1 MSKKKKNR
9 TKQTNKQTMQSY
21 MHATSMSTKG
31 NLFKKNI
38 AERHCTE
45 ECHLRG
51 VESLKLPSVA
61 QGSYHAHKNHHKT

>member
-1 MSKKKKNR
+1 
-9 TKQTNKQTMQSY
+9 MQSY